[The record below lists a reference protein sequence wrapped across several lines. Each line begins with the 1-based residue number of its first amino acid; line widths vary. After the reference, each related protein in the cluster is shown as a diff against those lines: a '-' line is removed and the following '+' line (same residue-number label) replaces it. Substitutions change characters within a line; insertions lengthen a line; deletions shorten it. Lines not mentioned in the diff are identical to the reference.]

1 MTDVALFG
9 VGLLVTLLVAAAVA
23 LLIMGA
29 VMDGHENDEA
39 RAERSPHDDTARS
52 PLPRQSLTGTL

>member
-9 VGLLVTLLVAAAVA
+9 LGLLVTLLVAAAIA

-29 VMDGHENDEA
+29 VMDGHENDQA
-39 RAERSPHDDTARS
+39 RAERGPHDAMASGPS
-52 PLPRQSLTGTL
+52 PLQSLTSTP

>member
-29 VMDGHENDEA
+29 VMDGQENDQA
-39 RAERSPHDDTARS
+39 QAERGAHDAVAGDPS
-52 PLPRQSLTGTL
+52 PRQTLTITP

>member
-23 LLIMGA
+23 LLIVGA
-29 VMDGHENDEA
+29 VMDGHENEQA
-39 RAERSPHDDTARS
+39 QAERGAPDVMVGGPSPI
-52 PLPRQSLTGTL
+52 QSKTSTP